1 MTDHIRCARQVIE
14 VAALRWTFEHG
25 LCDAARQALA
35 MLCHEEDDQMEH
47 SQYRHFLS
55 RALEGVDGVVLPTG
69 GHDHVGYL
77 LDQVKLT
84 HALNKELEQAMKD
97 IHQFCD
103 QGAKASQRIIEL
115 EYLYKQHEEAI
126 AKLKQENTS
135 LELGI
140 QSCDEL
146 ILQIAA
152 EMGLDKMGQNDSEEE
167 EEDDNEGDA
176 AAPATR
182 PAVAAKVDA
191 EEVEDPDMLIPE

>member
-1 MTDHIRCARQVIE
+1 
-14 VAALRWTFEHG
+14 
-25 LCDAARQALA
+25 

-146 ILQIAA
+146 IL
-152 EMGLDKMGQNDSEEE
+152 
-167 EEDDNEGDA
+167 
-176 AAPATR
+176 
-182 PAVAAKVDA
+182 
-191 EEVEDPDMLIPE
+191 